1 MSASLSST
9 PIAVGQCSQLDPV
22 AIPFAPIKPDCS
34 KPEGCL
40 YCDKYK
46 VHADETDYKKLLSF
60 KYVFEISETLA
71 HDEEHYERVVLPIIE
86 KIDEAKN
93 QILGSGILP
102 SEIVKQITIEVYQYE
117 RLDKYWQKKLDL
129 LVDLGAF

>member
-1 MSASLSST
+1 M
-9 PIAVGQCSQLDPV
+9 
-22 AIPFAPIKPDCS
+22 
-34 KPEGCL
+34 PEGCL

-60 KYVFEISETLA
+60 KYVLEISETLA